1 MITQTLLFWLLV
13 LCIQDSSGQIV
24 LTQTPESLA
33 VSPGDR
39 VTINCKAS
47 SSVSSI
53 TTWPGTNRNQ
63 DKRLSSLSTALPAV
77 PLGSQTASV
86 AVGLALTSHSQSAG
100 WKLMMLEIIIVTL
113 WYTFGKGTRVEIKR
127 RENAKPSVF
136 IFHPS
141 ADQLSGGSATVV
153 CLVSGFYPS
162 ALNVVWKRDDV
173 TTTTGVVTSQKQQD
187 TSDSTYSLSSTL
199 TLTKEEYNKHN
210 LYSCEV
216 THETVKGSL
225 VKSFKR
231 LECSQ

>member
-1 MITQTLLFWLLV
+1 MVVGSSHCYCYMSCILSVDKQDFNLQSCHAGTLPWYLL
-13 LCIQDSSGQIV
+13 GR
-24 LTQTPESLA
+24 ES
-33 VSPGDR
+33 
-39 VTINCKAS
+39 
-47 SSVSSI
+47 
-53 TTWPGTNRNQ
+53 
-63 DKRLSSLSTALPAV
+63 
-77 PLGSQTASV
+77 
-86 AVGLALTSHSQSAG
+86 
-100 WKLMMLEIIIVTL
+100 
-113 WYTFGKGTRVEIKR
+113 
-127 RENAKPSVF
+127 AKPSVF

-173 TTTTGVVTSQKQQD
+173 ATTTGVVTSQKQQD

-199 TLTKEEYNKHN
+199 TLTKDEYNKHN

-216 THETVKGSL
+216 THETVSGSL

>member
-1 MITQTLLFWLLV
+1 MRQRR
-13 LCIQDSSGQIV
+13 
-24 LTQTPESLA
+24 TPF
-33 VSPGDR
+33 
-39 VTINCKAS
+39 
-47 SSVSSI
+47 
-53 TTWPGTNRNQ
+53 
-63 DKRLSSLSTALPAV
+63 
-77 PLGSQTASV
+77 ASV
-86 AVGLALTSHSQSAG
+86 DMARGLGGTEVFVEGTGSKEA
-100 WKLMMLEIIIVTL
+100 L